1 MDKHNPKPAGCNWY
15 VMVGTFLA
23 GVALGP
29 VAWWQNDP
37 LILGVAGLI
46 PFFALLRQSEE

>member
-1 MDKHNPKPAGCNWY
+1 MDKHDPKPTALNGY
-15 VMVGTFLA
+15 LVIATFLA

-46 PFFALLRQSEE
+46 PFFALLRQPED